1 MRTISLA
8 SVALFVIAG
17 ALAVP
22 KSAWALGPVD
32 LEIAARG
39 GGAFL
44 ANEPAGAPNPL
55 GFGLGGRAGVD
66 IFTSY
71 YVGVTGMYYFGATAS
86 SNTDDIST
94 HAVQYGVDVGYNI
107 YLFKLI
113 GLPDTIGKL
122 LDLRPQLGIGNLT
135 ISESQG
141 LVAPGSPGLST
152 PSQDVSNLYL
162 EPGLVGLIS
171 VGWFLAGA
179 DVNALWI
186 PKESGPNAGLT
197 AHIQL
202 GIKL

>member
-1 MRTISLA
+1 MKHLSLA

-39 GGAFL
+39 GGGFIAS
-44 ANEPAGAPNPL
+44 EPSGAPNPL

-66 IFTSY
+66 LFTSY
-71 YVGVTGMYYFGATAS
+71 YVGVTGLYYFGS
-86 SNTDDIST
+86 SSDGIST
-94 HAVQYGVDVGYNI
+94 HSVQYGVDVGYNI
-107 YLFKLI
+107 YLLKLI
-113 GLPDTIGKL
+113 GLSPDAVGKL
-122 LDLRPQLGIGNLT
+122 LDIRPQVGIGNLT
-135 ISESQG
+135 VTGELDG
-141 LVAPGSPGLST
+141 V
-152 PSQDVSNLYL
+152 SQDASNLYL
-162 EPGLVGLIS
+162 EPGVTGLVS
-171 VGWFLAGA
+171 VGPLLLGL

-186 PKESGPNAGLT
+186 PSANGPNTGLT